1 MSIAMTEFAR
11 LRLFPADGRRT
22 AIQGITAEA
31 FTARLGGG
39 ESGVLVAG
47 DEVADIP
54 QWAEQFRA
62 SLAH

>member
-1 MSIAMTEFAR
+1 MKGT
-11 LRLFPADGRRT
+11 RRT
-22 AIQGITAEA
+22 GSDQLPPA
-31 FTARLGGG
+31 
-39 ESGVLVAG
+39 GVLVAG